1 MKTSWTLIG
10 LSLALP
16 LMIVLGVMEG
26 GTRIGHGPTLSAL
39 AGDWSASL
47 GLAPADAAIQTIVR
61 DLRLPRALLSVL
73 VGASLAAA
81 GALLQTATRN
91 DLADPFLFGLS
102 SGAATGVVAAM
113 TVSGDGLGVW
123 TLPVAAFCG
132 SLVAAGC
139 VMLLARAQEG
149 EAPERIVLAGLAVS
163 FLFGAL
169 THVMVFAGDQRAAH
183 SILFWSLG
191 GLGLARWDTLPVAL
205 AGAVILAAFVIARH
219 RSLDALLAG
228 DEVARSLGVDPARLR
243 LQVFV
248 VAAVATACCV
258 ALSGVIGFVGLMVPH
273 LARRSA
279 GLLHAAVLPAAALL
293 GAILL
298 LGSDVASRAVLPP
311 QELPVGIVTTAIGA
325 GFVIVMLLRRRP
337 GAS

>member
-1 MKTSWTLIG
+1 MKTLWTLTG
-10 LSLALP
+10 LSLALL
-16 LMIVLGVMEG
+16 LMIALAVIEG
-26 GTRIGHGPTLSAL
+26 GTRIDHRMALSAL
-39 AGDWSASL
+39 AGDWSDSL
-47 GLAPADAAIQTIVR
+47 GLAPADAAMQTIIR

-73 VGASLAAA
+73 VGACLAGA

-113 TVSGDGLGVW
+113 IAVGDGLGVW

-132 SLVAAGC
+132 SLLAAGC
-139 VMLLARAQEG
+139 VMLLASVQEG
-149 EAPERIVLAGLAVS
+149 ETPERIVLAGLAVS

-169 THVMVFAGDQRAAH
+169 THMMVFAGDQRAAH

-191 GLGLARWDTLPVAL
+191 GLGLARWDNLPVAFAGAACL
-205 AGAVILAAFVIARH
+205 AGFIIARH
-219 RSLDALLAG
+219 RSLDSLLAG

-248 VAAVATACCV
+248 IAAVATACCV

-273 LARRSA
+273 LARRIS

-298 LGSDVASRAVLPP
+298 LGSDVISRTVIPP

-337 GAS
+337 DAL